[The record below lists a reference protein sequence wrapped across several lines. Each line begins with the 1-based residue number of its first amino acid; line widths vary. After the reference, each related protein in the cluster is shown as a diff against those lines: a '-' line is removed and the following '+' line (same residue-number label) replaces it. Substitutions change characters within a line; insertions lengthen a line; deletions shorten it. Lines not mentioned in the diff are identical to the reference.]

1 MDIERIRRT
10 GPHVIVVDGL
20 IAAGKSNLIHRCLG
34 PRLRALGYSVVE
46 ILEPIEEWQR
56 SGLLQLFYS
65 DPSRYGFE
73 FQAFVFHS
81 RVRKCQ
87 EAMVEGTDFYIL
99 ERSVFTDRIFMTML
113 LESGKIQ
120 QHEYD
125 TYMDLWTMRR
135 ENMPFGVDMF
145 IYLRPSLEET
155 MRRLHIR
162 NRSEEQSVSEHYQID
177 LLKKHDE
184 FLNGEF
190 IRTDDTSLADI
201 VNTPILHI
209 DTNDDF
215 ITSPQVQNQ
224 ITQQVLRKIDEIAK
238 KCEDDRYKLAMP
250 TQIAAA
256 ILIPLM
262 IYIVYMIAFT
272 ISGFLGCD

>member
-34 PRLRALGYSVVE
+34 PRLRSLGFSVVE
-46 ILEPIEEWQR
+46 ILEPIEEWQK

-73 FQAFVFHS
+73 FQTFVFHS

-87 EAMVEGTDFYIL
+87 EAVINDTDFYIL

-135 ENMPFGVDMF
+135 ENMPFEVDLF

-184 FLNGEF
+184 FLDGEF
-190 IRTDDTSLADI
+190 IRTDDTSIADI

-215 ITSPQVQNQ
+215 ITSPQVQIH
-224 ITQQVLRKIDEIAK
+224 ITDQVLRKLDEISTRREGGK
-238 KCEDDRYKLAMP
+238 HVPSIP
-250 TQIAAA
+250 TKGM
-256 ILIPLM
+256 LVVLFPLM
-262 IYIVYMIAFT
+262 VFIVYAIAFI
-272 ISGFLGCD
+272 ISGFLGL